1 MDTMSCYTLSLIF
14 LHTQT
19 LCPLRIPFAF
29 HLGLIFFV
37 YSKYADDMKETLSV
51 DQKGP
56 DVAYA
61 MVISKYLHQKEQILD
76 AKVSPAAFHLFF
88 CTFSCFRL
96 CYLPQYP
103 NIGNAPM
110 SQQKHQKI
118 CVHGFYIEHDM

>member
-76 AKVSPAAFHLFF
+76 AKVSPAAFHIIFVL
-88 CTFSCFRL
+88 FSCFRP
-96 CYLPQYP
+96 CYLPKYP

>member
-37 YSKYADDMKETLSV
+37 YSKYADDMKKDLSV

-76 AKVSPAAFHLFF
+76 AKVSPAVFHLIF

-96 CYLPQYP
+96 CYFPT
-103 NIGNAPM
+103 
-110 SQQKHQKI
+110 
-118 CVHGFYIEHDM
+118 

>member
-1 MDTMSCYTLSLIF
+1 MIW
-14 LHTQT
+14 
-19 LCPLRIPFAF
+19 
-29 HLGLIFFV
+29 
-37 YSKYADDMKETLSV
+37 KKNLSV

-110 SQQKHQKI
+110 SQQNIKKY
-118 CVHGFYIEHDM
+118 VHRFCIEHDM

>member
-19 LCPLRIPFAF
+19 LCLLRIPFAF

-76 AKVSPAAFHLFF
+76 AKVSPGAFHLIFVLF
-88 CTFSCFRL
+88 HVFVFV
-96 CYLPQYP
+96 
-103 NIGNAPM
+103 I
-110 SQQKHQKI
+110 SQHRKCSNVPTKTSKNMCPRILH
-118 CVHGFYIEHDM
+118 

>member
-76 AKVSPAAFHLFF
+76 AKVSPAAFHIVVVL
-88 CTFSCFRL
+88 FSCLLINEFIHITVTDVSL
-96 CYLPQYP
+96 H
-103 NIGNAPM
+103 I
-110 SQQKHQKI
+110 ST
-118 CVHGFYIEHDM
+118 CVRTGCQNN